1 MTENEIQQNKENNNV
16 KLTRREAILN
26 LIASENIATQNELSR
41 RLEDEG
47 FAVTQATISRDIRE
61 LRLVKTAGPGGV
73 YHYQVSKPQEKYH
86 ASHKFYSLYRD
97 SVTSVDYAQNLV
109 VIHCYTGMAQA
120 VCATMDG
127 LEWPGVL
134 GTIAGDD
141 TVLAA
146 RNIDDKS
153 EWIKNKKIRMHQVFR
168 SMRIFYSIGETRRKS
183 REK

>member
-16 KLTRREAILN
+16 KLTRREAILK

-97 SVTSVDYAQNLV
+97 SV

-141 TVLAA
+141 TVLVITRDEMCA
-146 RNIDDKS
+146 
-153 EWIKNKKIRMHQVFR
+153 
-168 SMRIFYSIGETRRKS
+168 GELTQTLRAI
-183 REK
+183 